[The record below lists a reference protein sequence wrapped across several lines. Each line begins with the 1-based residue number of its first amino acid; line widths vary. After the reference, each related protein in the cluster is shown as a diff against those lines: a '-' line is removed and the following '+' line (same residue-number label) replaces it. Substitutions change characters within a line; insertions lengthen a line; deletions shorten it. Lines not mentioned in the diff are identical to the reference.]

1 MFVESFHQTL
11 KEIYFERKQN
21 RRVNHLW
28 FTLRKV
34 GQDKTYE
41 QWIKAEKGKVTVLQ
55 RESNKRPK
63 QAEAIPSN
71 AVSRQN
77 AEYWQVQST
86 SDKSKVHNVRKTGS
100 SVCNCLLRC
109 SFCAACVHLFQ
120 CTCLAYA
127 VRGIVSTHI
136 HAVNITEPTECLM
149 QIEEKCEEL
158 GNLFYRDKDLQNEK
172 ELEDLKRS
180 AMSTIAELT
189 DVLQKAPTRDTIH
202 TALHHSHSR
211 KTES

>member
-1 MFVESFHQTL
+1 M
-11 KEIYFERKQN
+11 
-21 RRVNHLW
+21 
-28 FTLRKV
+28 
-34 GQDKTYE
+34 
-41 QWIKAEKGKVTVLQ
+41 
-55 RESNKRPK
+55 
-63 QAEAIPSN
+63 
-71 AVSRQN
+71 
-77 AEYWQVQST
+77 QST

-100 SVCNCLLRC
+100 SICNCLLRC
-109 SFCAACVHLFQ
+109 SFCAACVHLFE

-158 GNLFYRDKDLQNEK
+158 GNLFHRDKDLQNEK

-202 TALHHSHSR
+202 TALHHIHSAIAVARGLSVIGNDPQYLKTKSYPPNKQAERQKQFFSTKSHSR